1 MNNDKKEIIKEN
13 KRHQEELHSLLNE
26 NKTSLASS
34 NEKIKKLGTEKSD
47 LSDKISV
54 LTKEKA
60 KAEQELQQNVY
71 RWIILL
77 RIEFHI
83 AFS

>member
-1 MNNDKKEIIKEN
+1 MNNDKKEIIEEN
-13 KRHQEELHSLLNE
+13 KRQQEELHSLLNE

-60 KAEQELQQNVY
+60 KAEQELQQKVY